1 MSEMERPLG
10 QAAEQN
16 QTEQTDKA
24 ERAGMDA
31 IGEALSRLYPGQEG
45 RYYGAVITARLGGKD
60 PLDGIEVWE
69 SGEKRSF
76 DCAALQAA
84 PLRMTGAR
92 FFRMTKKS
100 VPALRAVILKTF
112 PQFCILHSAFCTL
125 HF

>member
-45 RYYGAVITARLGGKD
+45 R
-60 PLDGIEVWE
+60 
-69 SGEKRSF
+69 
-76 DCAALQAA
+76 
-84 PLRMTGAR
+84 
-92 FFRMTKKS
+92 
-100 VPALRAVILKTF
+100 
-112 PQFCILHSAFCTL
+112 
-125 HF
+125 